1 MNVRDRMRYYLRWLR
16 TPAGWKGSEFEQW
29 QAHLARLELFGTEFR
44 VSRYLAALAAKD
56 KQVIRVFDYPDEHST
71 LLRSWELE
79 EGSFGIIARS
89 KKDGVIKLSVRESL
103 KYRPWPAY
111 ELALFHEIMHYVCDH
126 QDEELLSEREYVW
139 QEEQA
144 VRWANW
150 TLLAGCE
157 PELFSREAT
166 ETIT

>member
-1 MNVRDRMRYYLRWLR
+1 MRYYIRWLR
-16 TPAGWKGSEFEQW
+16 RPAGWKGSEFEQW

-44 VSRYLAALAAKD
+44 LSHYLAALAAKD
-56 KQVIRVFDYPDEHST
+56 KQKIRVVDYPDEQST
-71 LLRSWELE
+71 LLRSSELE
-79 EGSFGIIARS
+79 EGSFGILARS
-89 KKDGVIKLSVRESL
+89 KEDGLIKLYVRETL
-103 KYRPWPAY
+103 KSRPWPAY
-111 ELALFHEIMHYVCDH
+111 ELAVFHEIMHYVCNH
-126 QDEELLSEREYVW
+126 QDEDLLYKQEYVR

-166 ETIT
+166 DTIT